1 MLREKQS
8 TFVSQLLAQNTLL
21 KDFRPDQEGNVAI
34 VFCLMATVLMLA
46 VGAAVDV
53 GRWLHAR
60 DQTVA
65 AVDAALLAGGRQLQT
80 DNSDQDSAIAAAQKL
95 YVQNTKSRLPV
106 VSDTI
111 AFAVGNDGISM
122 VANGTAY
129 IQTPFLQIASIDK
142 LPLIAEGQQPI
153 AQAQLAVTGG
163 NGSQI
168 QSLEISVMLDVTGSM
183 AGQKLQDLKDS
194 ASDLLNIVLL
204 SGQSNLS
211 VKVGI
216 VPFSEDIR
224 LPNTAAINLAR
235 GTANLPSTKSITTGS
250 GWSQTT
256 TKYYLSDCV
265 VERAGNEKYTDA
277 APAAGQYVMAHY
289 TTSSSGGKGKCT
301 VPSTAAIAPLTS
313 DKSSLLTI
321 VSDLK
326 AAGGTAGH
334 LGTAWAWYLLSPNWA
349 SLWPTSTPAPYGTE
363 TVQKIA
369 ILMTDGEYN
378 TQYDSNGI
386 SVNQNSYPTCSSAA
400 NDCSTT
406 QARAL
411 CAAMKQKGIVIYTI
425 GFQLGGNQTAID
437 TLSQCATAPTT
448 PMDHVKFYNVT
459 SGVQLKQ
466 AFRDIA
472 LKLTSLH
479 LSM

>member
-1 MLREKQS
+1 MPQTLEKQK
-8 TFVSQLLAQNTLL
+8 TFVNDGPG
-21 KDFRPDQEGNVAI
+21 DFRFDQRGNVAI
-34 VFCLMATVLMLA
+34 VWALMATLLMLS

-65 AVDAALLAGGRQLQT
+65 AVDAALLAGGRALQT
-80 DNSDQDSAIAAAQKL
+80 NASDEGAAIAAAQQF
-95 YVQNTKSRLPV
+95 YTQNTATRLPV

-111 AFAVGNDGISM
+111 TFAVGNDGISM

-129 IQTPFLQIASIDK
+129 IQTLFLQIASIDK
-142 LPLIAEGQQPI
+142 LPLVAEGQQPI
-153 AQAQLAVTGG
+153 ARAQLAVTGG
-163 NGSQI
+163 NDSQI

-194 ASDLLNIVLL
+194 ASDLINIVLL
-204 SGQSNLS
+204 DGLNNLP

-224 LPNTAAINLAR
+224 LPNTTAINKAR
-235 GTANLPSTKSITTGS
+235 GTSNLPSTKTITTGH
-250 GWSQTT
+250 GRSQTT
-256 TKYYLSDCV
+256 TYYLSDCV
-265 VERAGNEKYTDA
+265 VERAGNQKYTDA
-277 APAAGQYVMAHY
+277 APASGQYVMAHY
-289 TTSSSGGKGKCT
+289 TTSSSGGKGVCT
-301 VPSTAAIAPLTS
+301 VPSSAAIAPLTS

-321 VSDLK
+321 VSNLK

-349 SLWPTSTPAPYGTE
+349 SLWPSSTPAPYGT
-363 TVQKIA
+363 TVKKIA

-386 SVNQNSYPTCSSAA
+386 SVNQNSYPTCPSAA

-411 CAAMKQKGIVIYTI
+411 CAAMKQQGIVIYTI
-425 GFQLGGNQTAID
+425 GFQLGGNQTATD
-437 TLSQCATAPTT
+437 TLSQCATAPAKPTD
-448 PMDHVKFYNVT
+448 PVQFYNVT
-459 SGVQLKQ
+459 SGVQLQQ
-466 AFRDIA
+466 AFHDIA
-472 LKLTSLH
+472 LKLTSLY
-479 LSM
+479 LSN

>member
-8 TFVSQLLAQNTLL
+8 TFVSQLLAPNTLL
-21 KDFRPDQEGNVAI
+21 NDFRPDQEGNVAI

-80 DNSDQDSAIAAAQKL
+80 DSSDQDSAIAAAQKL

-153 AQAQLAVTGG
+153 AQAQLAVTGA

-168 QSLEISVMLDVTGSM
+168 QRLEISVMLDVTGSM

-250 GWSQTT
+250 CWSQTT

-265 VERAGNEKYTDA
+265 VERAGNEKYTDGPVRHGA
-277 APAAGQYVMAHY
+277 LHYVVFRRQGQVH
-289 TTSSSGGKGKCT
+289 
-301 VPSTAAIAPLTS
+301 
-313 DKSSLLTI
+313 
-321 VSDLK
+321 
-326 AAGGTAGH
+326 
-334 LGTAWAWYLLSPNWA
+334 
-349 SLWPTSTPAPYGTE
+349 
-363 TVQKIA
+363 
-369 ILMTDGEYN
+369 
-378 TQYDSNGI
+378 
-386 SVNQNSYPTCSSAA
+386 
-400 NDCSTT
+400 
-406 QARAL
+406 R
-411 CAAMKQKGIVIYTI
+411 
-425 GFQLGGNQTAID
+425 
-437 TLSQCATAPTT
+437 
-448 PMDHVKFYNVT
+448 
-459 SGVQLKQ
+459 
-466 AFRDIA
+466 
-472 LKLTSLH
+472 
-479 LSM
+479 

>member
-1 MLREKQS
+1 MLS
-8 TFVSQLLAQNTLL
+8 
-21 KDFRPDQEGNVAI
+21 
-34 VFCLMATVLMLA
+34 

-65 AVDAALLAGGRQLQT
+65 AVDAALLAGGRALQANAT
-80 DNSDQDSAIAAAQKL
+80 DEGAAIAAAQQF
-95 YVQNTKSRLPV
+95 YTQNTATRLPV

-111 AFAVGNDGISM
+111 SFAVGNDGISM

-129 IQTPFLQIASIDK
+129 IQTMFLQIASIDR
-142 LPLIAEGQQPI
+142 LPLVAEGQQPI
-153 AQAQLAVTGG
+153 ARAQLAVTGG
-163 NGSQI
+163 NDSQV

-194 ASDLLNIVLL
+194 ATDLINIVLL
-204 SGQSNLS
+204 NGLNNLP

-224 LPNTAAINLAR
+224 LPNTTAINKAR
-235 GTANLPSTKSITTGS
+235 GTSNLPSTKTITTGS
-250 GWSQTT
+250 GRSQTT
-256 TKYYLSDCV
+256 TTYYLSDCV
-265 VERAGNEKYTDA
+265 VERTGNEKYTDA
-277 APAAGQYVMAHY
+277 APASGQYVMAHY
-289 TTSSSGGKGKCT
+289 TTSSSGGKGVCT
-301 VPSTAAIAPLTS
+301 VPSSAAIAPLTN

-321 VSDLK
+321 VSNLK

-349 SLWPTSTPAPYGTE
+349 SLWPSSTPAPYGP
-363 TVQKIA
+363 TVKKIA

-400 NDCSTT
+400 NGCSTT

-411 CAAMKQKGIVIYTI
+411 CAAMKQQGISVYTI
-425 GFQLGGNQTAID
+425 GFDLGGNQTAID
-437 TLSQCATAPTT
+437 TLSQCATAPAKPTD
-448 PMDHVKFYNVT
+448 PVQFYNVT
-459 SGVQLKQ
+459 SGVQLQQ
-466 AFRDIA
+466 AFHDIA
-472 LKLTSLH
+472 LKLTSLY
-479 LSM
+479 LSN

>member
-8 TFVSQLLAQNTLL
+8 TFVSQFFALNTVLN
-21 KDFRPDQEGNVAI
+21 DFRPDQDGNVAI

-53 GRWLHAR
+53 GRWR

-80 DNSDQDSAIAAAQKL
+80 DGSDQVSAIAAAQKL
-95 YVQNTKSRLPV
+95 YAQNTQSRLPV
-106 VSDTI
+106 VGDSIT
-111 AFAVGNDGISM
+111 FAVGNDGISM
-122 VANGTAY
+122 IANGTAY
-129 IQTPFLQIASIDK
+129 IQTPFLQIANIDK

-153 AQAQLAVTGG
+153 PQAQLAVTGG

-194 ASDLLNIVLL
+194 ASDLINIVLL
-204 SGQSNLS
+204 NGQNNLA

-224 LPNTAAINLAR
+224 LPNTAALNMAR
-235 GTANLPSTKSITTGS
+235 GTSNLPSNKSITTGS

-265 VERAGNEKYTDA
+265 VERTGNEKYTDA
-277 APAAGQYVMAHY
+277 APASGKYVMAHY
-289 TTSSSGGKGKCT
+289 TTSSSGGKGVCT

-321 VSDLK
+321 VSNLK

-349 SLWPTSTPAPYGTE
+349 SLWPSSTPAPYGTE
-363 TVQKIA
+363 AVQKIA

-386 SVNQNSYPTCSSAA
+386 SVNQNKYPTCSSAA

-406 QARAL
+406 QARAVRGHE
-411 CAAMKQKGIVIYTI
+411 AAGHR
-425 GFQLGGNQTAID
+425 N
-437 TLSQCATAPTT
+437 
-448 PMDHVKFYNVT
+448 
-459 SGVQLKQ
+459 
-466 AFRDIA
+466 
-472 LKLTSLH
+472 LH
-479 LSM
+479 HRVPARR

>member
-1 MLREKQS
+1 MSQVLEKEM
-8 TFVSQLLAQNTLL
+8 TFVNDGLA
-21 KDFRPDQEGNVAI
+21 DFRFDQRGNVAI
-34 VFCLMATVLMLA
+34 VWALMATLLMLA
-46 VGAAVDV
+46 VGAAVDT

-65 AVDAALLAGGRQLQT
+65 AVDAALLAGGRALQANAT
-80 DNSDQDSAIAAAQKL
+80 DEGAAIAAAQQF
-95 YVQNTKSRLPV
+95 YTQNTATRLPV

-111 AFAVGNDGISM
+111 SFAVGNDGISM

-129 IQTPFLQIASIDK
+129 IQTMFLQIASIDR
-142 LPLIAEGQQPI
+142 LPLVAEGQQPI
-153 AQAQLAVTGG
+153 ARAQLAVTGG
-163 NGSQI
+163 NDSQI

-183 AGQKLQDLKDS
+183 GGQKLQDLKDS
-194 ASDLLNIVLL
+194 ATDLIKIVLL
-204 SGQSNLS
+204 NGLNNLP

-224 LPNTAAINLAR
+224 LPNTAAINKAR
-235 GTANLPSTKSITTGS
+235 GTSNLPSTKSITTGS
-250 GWSQTT
+250 GRSQTT
-256 TKYYLSDCV
+256 TTYYLSDCV
-265 VERAGNEKYTDA
+265 VERAGNQKYTDA

-301 VPSTAAIAPLTS
+301 VPSTAAIAPLTN

-321 VSDLK
+321 VSNLK

-349 SLWPTSTPAPYGTE
+349 SLWPSSTPAPYGP
-363 TVQKIA
+363 TVKKIA

-386 SVNQNSYPTCSSAA
+386 SVNQNSYPTCSGAA
-400 NDCSTT
+400 NGCSTT

-411 CAAMKQKGIVIYTI
+411 CTAMKQQGISVYTI
-425 GFQLGGNQTAID
+425 GFDLGGNQTAID
-437 TLSQCATAPTT
+437 TLSQCATAPAKPTD
-448 PMDHVKFYNVT
+448 PVQFYNVT
-459 SGVQLKQ
+459 SGVQLQQ
-466 AFRDIA
+466 AFHDIA
-472 LKLTSLH
+472 LKLTSLY
-479 LSM
+479 LSN

>member
-1 MLREKQS
+1 MVKLPLNGRGKLNHALQCFCPRATDEGAAIATAQQFY
-8 TFVSQLLAQNTLL
+8 TQNT
-21 KDFRPDQEGNVAI
+21 
-34 VFCLMATVLMLA
+34 ATC
-46 VGAAVDV
+46 
-53 GRWLHAR
+53 
-60 DQTVA
+60 
-65 AVDAALLAGGRQLQT
+65 
-80 DNSDQDSAIAAAQKL
+80 
-95 YVQNTKSRLPV
+95 LPV

-111 AFAVGNDGISM
+111 SFAVGNDGISM

-142 LPLIAEGQQPI
+142 LPLVAEGQQPI
-153 AQAQLAVTGG
+153 ARAQLAVTGG
-163 NGSQI
+163 NDSQV

-194 ASDLLNIVLL
+194 ATDLINIVLL
-204 SGQSNLS
+204 SGLNNLP

-224 LPNTAAINLAR
+224 LPNTAALKLAR
-235 GTANLPSTKSITTGS
+235 GTSNLPATKSITTGS
-250 GWSQTT
+250 GRSQTT
-256 TKYYLSDCV
+256 TKYYLSV

-277 APAAGQYVMAHY
+277 APASGQYVMAHY

-321 VSDLK
+321 ISNLK

-349 SLWPTSTPAPYGTE
+349 SLWPSSTPAPYGT
-363 TVQKIA
+363 TVKKIA

-400 NDCSTT
+400 NGCSTT
-406 QARAL
+406 QARSL
-411 CAAMKQKGIVIYTI
+411 CAAMKQQGISVYTI
-425 GFQLGGNQTAID
+425 GFDLGGNQTAID
-437 TLSQCATAPTT
+437 TLSQCATAPAT
-448 PMDHVKFYNVT
+448 PTDPVQFYNVT
-459 SGVQLKQ
+459 SGVQLQQ
-466 AFRDIA
+466 AFHDIA
-472 LKLTSLH
+472 LKLTSLY
-479 LSM
+479 LSN

>member
-1 MLREKQS
+1 M
-8 TFVSQLLAQNTLL
+8 
-21 KDFRPDQEGNVAI
+21 
-34 VFCLMATVLMLA
+34 
-46 VGAAVDV
+46 
-53 GRWLHAR
+53 
-60 DQTVA
+60 
-65 AVDAALLAGGRQLQT
+65 
-80 DNSDQDSAIAAAQKL
+80 
-95 YVQNTKSRLPV
+95 

-111 AFAVGNDGISM
+111 SFAVGNDGISM

-129 IQTPFLQIASIDK
+129 IQTLFLQIASIDK
-142 LPLIAEGQQPI
+142 LPLVAEGQQPI
-153 AQAQLAVTGG
+153 ARAQLAVTGG
-163 NGSQI
+163 NDSQI

-194 ASDLLNIVLL
+194 ASDLINIVLL
-204 SGQSNLS
+204 NGQNNLA

-224 LPNTAAINLAR
+224 LPNTAALNKAR
-235 GTANLPSTKSITTGS
+235 GTSNLPLTKSITTGS
-250 GWSQTT
+250 GRSQKT
-256 TKYYLSDCV
+256 TKYYLLDCV
-265 VERAGNEKYTDA
+265 VERTGNEKYSDA
-277 APAAGQYVMAHY
+277 APASGQYVMAHY
-289 TTSSSGGKGKCT
+289 TTSSSGGKGVCT
-301 VPSTAAIAPLTS
+301 VPSSAAIAPLTS
-313 DKSSLLTI
+313 DKNSLLTI
-321 VSDLK
+321 VSNLK

-349 SLWPTSTPAPYGTE
+349 SLWPSRTPAPYGTE

-386 SVNQNSYPTCSSAA
+386 SVNQNSYPSCSSAA
-400 NDCSTT
+400 NGCSTT

-411 CAAMKQKGIVIYTI
+411 CAAMKQQGIKIYTI
-425 GFQLGGNQTAID
+425 GFDLGGNQTAVD
-437 TLSQCATAPTT
+437 TLTQCATTPAKPTD
-448 PMDHVKFYNVT
+448 PVQFYNVT

>member
-1 MLREKQS
+1 
-8 TFVSQLLAQNTLL
+8 
-21 KDFRPDQEGNVAI
+21 
-34 VFCLMATVLMLA
+34 
-46 VGAAVDV
+46 
-53 GRWLHAR
+53 
-60 DQTVA
+60 
-65 AVDAALLAGGRQLQT
+65 
-80 DNSDQDSAIAAAQKL
+80 
-95 YVQNTKSRLPV
+95 
-106 VSDTI
+106 
-111 AFAVGNDGISM
+111 M

-129 IQTPFLQIASIDK
+129 IQTLFLQIASIDK
-142 LPLIAEGQQPI
+142 LPLVAEGQQPI
-153 AQAQLAVTGG
+153 ARAQLAVTGG
-163 NGSQI
+163 NDSQI

-194 ASDLLNIVLL
+194 ASDLINIVLL
-204 SGQSNLS
+204 NGQNNLA

-224 LPNTAAINLAR
+224 LPNTAALNKAR
-235 GTANLPSTKSITTGS
+235 GTSNLPLTKSITTGS
-250 GWSQTT
+250 GRSQKT
-256 TKYYLSDCV
+256 TKYYLLDCV
-265 VERAGNEKYTDA
+265 VERTGNEKYSDA
-277 APAAGQYVMAHY
+277 APASGQYVMAHY
-289 TTSSSGGKGKCT
+289 TTSSSGGKGVCT
-301 VPSTAAIAPLTS
+301 VPSSAAIAPLTS
-313 DKSSLLTI
+313 DKNSLLTI
-321 VSDLK
+321 VSNLK

-349 SLWPTSTPAPYGTE
+349 SLWPSRTPAPYGTE

-386 SVNQNSYPTCSSAA
+386 SVNQNSYPSCSSAA
-400 NDCSTT
+400 NGCSTT

-411 CAAMKQKGIVIYTI
+411 CAAMKQQGIKIYTI
-425 GFQLGGNQTAID
+425 GFDLGGNQTAVD
-437 TLSQCATAPTT
+437 TLTQCATTPAKPTD
-448 PMDHVKFYNVT
+448 PVQFYNVT

>member
-1 MLREKQS
+1 
-8 TFVSQLLAQNTLL
+8 
-21 KDFRPDQEGNVAI
+21 
-34 VFCLMATVLMLA
+34 MATVLMLA

-80 DNSDQDSAIAAAQKL
+80 DSGDQDSAVAAAQKL
-95 YVQNTKSRLPV
+95 YAENTKSRLPV
-106 VSDTI
+106 VGDSI
-111 AFAVGNDGISM
+111 SFAVGNDGISM

-129 IQTPFLQIASIDK
+129 IQTPFLQIANINR

-204 SGQSNLS
+204 SGQNNLT

-224 LPNTAAINLAR
+224 LPNTAALNKAR
-235 GTANLPSTKSITTGS
+235 GTSNLPSTKSITTGS

-277 APAAGQYVMAHY
+277 APASGQYVMAHY

-301 VPSTAAIAPLTS
+301 VPKSGRDCTVDERQELTPYDRIEPEGSRWHGRPPRHGLGLVPVVAELGVPLAIE
-313 DKSSLLTI
+313 
-321 VSDLK
+321 
-326 AAGGTAGH
+326 H
-334 LGTAWAWYLLSPNWA
+334 
-349 SLWPTSTPAPYGTE
+349 
-363 TVQKIA
+363 
-369 ILMTDGEYN
+369 
-378 TQYDSNGI
+378 
-386 SVNQNSYPTCSSAA
+386 
-400 NDCSTT
+400 
-406 QARAL
+406 ARAL
-411 CAAMKQKGIVIYTI
+411 RHRNRTEDRNPDDRWRVQHAVRLERHLGEPGQVIPPARAPRTTARRRRRARCAR
-425 GFQLGGNQTAID
+425 
-437 TLSQCATAPTT
+437 P
-448 PMDHVKFYNVT
+448 
-459 SGVQLKQ
+459 
-466 AFRDIA
+466 
-472 LKLTSLH
+472 
-479 LSM
+479 